1 MRMPK
6 VREEVPDVWNL
17 RNWHLEIES
26 LLFRTVVLIIGRSG
40 LIIVI
45 ETTTSLL
52 ICIGKRRWRHL
63 VGVLVTGLA
72 MIEGTG

>member
-26 LLFRTVVLIIGRSG
+26 LLFRTVVLIIGRSR

-52 ICIGKRRWRHL
+52 ICIGKRRRGHL
-63 VGVLVTGLA
+63 VGVLVTGLE
-72 MIEGTG
+72 MIE